1 MGNQQFEANESQT
14 NITQYY
20 QKMLNQNKENI
31 PHQNQNTP
39 KLLSAESR
47 NKLRPTSKIN
57 LDMKLCSKSSE
68 KSLHGVSQKM
78 FQETPVVRN
87 PLEKLHRKRSSTKIV
102 QENDESHIQLL
113 DLLKNMVRHQ
123 DSTMQSSQ
131 VKVSEQSCQEY
142 DKKNLIIDSDQF
154 YKPQIEDR
162 PLQFNNRRRSKTFE
176 ESFRTLISNEDRCQP
191 LNLYRRESKE
201 EEALQFILQ
210 NCTQTQSRIDQQIS
224 NSVTFESLESDW
236 QALTKKNSKQLET
249 PGTAQFQGL
258 NKDDKMFE
266 LSTSNFIEQNND
278 EIQGSR
284 RPSCMESTFLIPMV
298 LHSQVSLDF
307 DDSKE
312 VYQNSKPAQ
321 PYEYKKSQIPKMNG
335 LLSQQQSL
343 HQLNKLDCKINSTS
357 RNVAQPMK
365 KIIQTLASGLPNKAP
380 FKQKSLHQQSEHSLS
395 LPLQM
400 INSKIGYRSNL
411 SFVQNV
417 PQSSLS
423 SKNGRNQFDSK
434 TFKTKPTVI
443 IHPEEQWLANSKLE
457 YKKIMLILDEQQQQQ
472 QQQIQNFSIQNKSE
486 MISNTFNSSDINCS
500 QRFQL
505 DDLNFKLKP
514 HLEDKNTQT
523 QLKDL
528 QQNLIDRLSQPKSRC
543 SSRTA
548 ESNPYW
554 KLREVD
560 QSKRSR
566 RK

>member
-1 MGNQQFEANESQT
+1 MGNQQFEANESET

-20 QKMLNQNKENI
+20 QNMLNQNKENI
-31 PHQNQNTP
+31 PYQYQNTP

-68 KSLHGVSQKM
+68 KQFHGIQQKM
-78 FQETPVVRN
+78 FQETPIVRN

-131 VKVSEQSCQEY
+131 VKITEQSCQEY
-142 DKKNLIIDSDQF
+142 DKKKHMINQNQ
-154 YKPQIEDR
+154 YYRPQIEDI
-162 PLQFNNRRRSKTFE
+162 PLQLNNRKRSKTFE

-191 LNLYRRESKE
+191 LKMNRRESKE

-224 NSVTFESLESDW
+224 NSITFESLESDW

-249 PGTAQFQGL
+249 PGTAQFHGL
-258 NKDDKMFE
+258 NKDDKIFE
-266 LSTSNFIEQNND
+266 LSTSNFIDQNNED
-278 EIQGSR
+278 YQGSR
-284 RPSCMESTFLIPMV
+284 RPSCLESTFLIPMV
-298 LHSQVSLDF
+298 LHSQNSLEF
-307 DDSKE
+307 DDSKD
-312 VYQNSKPAQ
+312 VYQNSKPTQ
-321 PYEYKKSQIPKMNG
+321 PYEYKRTQIPMNG
-335 LLSQQQSL
+335 LFSKQQSQN
-343 HQLNKLDCKINSTS
+343 HLNKLDSKLNSTN
-357 RNVAQPMK
+357 RDLTQPLK
-365 KIIQTLASGLPNKAP
+365 KIIQTQATGLPNKAP
-380 FKQKSLHQQSEHSLS
+380 LKHKSFHQQSQNALS

-400 INSKIGYRSNL
+400 INSKGNLGFRSNL
-411 SFVQNV
+411 SLIQNV

-434 TFKTKPTVI
+434 IMKTKQTI
-443 IHPEEQWLANSKLE
+443 THPEEEWFDNSKLE
-457 YKKIMLILDEQQQQQ
+457 YKKIMMILDEQQQQQ

-505 DDLNFKLKP
+505 DDFKLKP

-528 QQNLIDRLSQPKSRC
+528 QKNFINRLCQPKNKC
-543 SSRTA
+543 SSRIT
-548 ESNPYW
+548 ENNPYW
-554 KLREVD
+554 KLRELD
-560 QSKRSR
+560 QSKRTN

>member
-14 NITQYY
+14 NISQYY

-31 PHQNQNTP
+31 PYQYQNTP

-57 LDMKLCSKSSE
+57 LDMKLSSKSSE
-68 KSLHGVSQKM
+68 KQLNGVQQKM
-78 FQETPVVRN
+78 FQETPIVRN
-87 PLEKLHRKRSSTKIV
+87 PLDKLHRKRSSTKIV

-131 VKVSEQSCQEY
+131 IKVTEQSCQENE
-142 DKKNLIIDSDQF
+142 KKRVQNDQDN
-154 YKPQIEDR
+154 YLKVQMEDR
-162 PLQFNNRRRSKTFE
+162 PLQQQQYNRRRSKTFE

-191 LNLYRRESKE
+191 LRQNGGESKE

-224 NSVTFESLESDW
+224 NSITFESLESDW

-258 NKDDKMFE
+258 NRDDKIFE
-266 LSTSNFIEQNND
+266 LSTSNFIEQNN
-278 EIQGSR
+278 EEYIGSR
-284 RPSCMESTFLIPMV
+284 RPSCLESTFLIPMV
-298 LHSQVSLDF
+298 LHSQNSLEY
-307 DDSKE
+307 DDTKGI
-312 VYQNSKPAQ
+312 YQNTKPTQ
-321 PYEYKKSQIPKMNG
+321 PYEYKKSPKMNG
-335 LLSQQQSL
+335 LFSQQQ
-343 HQLNKLDCKINSTS
+343 LNKQDCKINSTS
-357 RNVAQPMK
+357 RNLVQPLK
-365 KIIQTLASGLPNKAP
+365 KIIQTQALGLPNKAP
-380 FKQKSLHQQSEHSLS
+380 LKHKSFHQQSDNALS

-400 INSKIGYRSNL
+400 INSKGNIGFKQNY

-423 SKNGRNQFDSK
+423 QKNGRNQYESRGG
-434 TFKTKPTVI
+434 FKTKVSV
-443 IHPEEQWLANSKLE
+443 IHPEEQWLNNSKLE
-457 YKKIMLILDEQQQQQ
+457 YKKIMLILDDQ

-505 DDLNFKLKP
+505 DDLSYKLRPNF
-514 HLEDKNTQT
+514 EDKNTQT

-528 QQNLIDRLSQPKSRC
+528 QKNFIERLSQPKSKC
-543 SSRTA
+543 SQRAS
-548 ESNPYW
+548 ENNPYW
-554 KLREVD
+554 KLRELD
-560 QSKRSR
+560 QSKRSK

>member
-1 MGNQQFEANESQT
+1 MGNQQFEANESQS
-14 NITQYY
+14 NISQYY

-31 PHQNQNTP
+31 PYQYENTP

-57 LDMKLCSKSSE
+57 LDLKLCQKSSE
-68 KSLHGVSQKM
+68 KQLNGLQQKM
-78 FQETPVVRN
+78 FQETPIVRN

-142 DKKNLIIDSDQF
+142 EKKRIQIDQDQS
-154 YKPQIEDR
+154 YKSQMEDR
-162 PLQFNNRRRSKTFE
+162 ALQYNNRRRSKTFE
-176 ESFRTLISNEDRCQP
+176 ESFRQLISNEDRCQP
-191 LNLYRRESKE
+191 LRQNRRESKE

-210 NCTQTQSRIDQQIS
+210 NCTQTQSRIDQQ
-224 NSVTFESLESDW
+224 NSITFESLESDW

-278 EIQGSR
+278 EYIGSR

-298 LHSQVSLDF
+298 LHSQNSLEF
-307 DDSKE
+307 DDTKD
-312 VYQNSKPAQ
+312 VYQNMKSTQ
-321 PYEYKKSQIPKMNG
+321 PYEYKKSPKMNG
-335 LLSQQQSL
+335 LFSQQQSQN
-343 HQLNKLDCKINSTS
+343 QLIKLDSKINSTS
-357 RNVAQPMK
+357 RDLFKPIK
-365 KIIQTLASGLPNKAP
+365 KIIQTQALGLPNKAP
-380 FKQKSLHQQSEHSLS
+380 LKHKSLHQHSDNTLS

-400 INSKIGYRSNL
+400 INSKGNVGFRQNM

-417 PQSSLS
+417 PQSSVS
-423 SKNGRNQFDSK
+423 SKNGRNYYDSR
-434 TFKTKPTVI
+434 TFKNKGIVT
-443 IHPEEQWLANSKLE
+443 HPEEQWLNNSKLE
-457 YKKIMLILDEQQQQQ
+457 YKKIMLILDEQQQQ

-505 DDLNFKLKP
+505 DDLNYKLRP
-514 HLEDKNTQT
+514 HFEDKNTQT

-528 QQNLIDRLSQPKSRC
+528 QKNLIDRLSQPKSRC
-543 SSRTA
+543 SSRTN
-548 ESNPYW
+548 ENSGNNPYW

-560 QSKRSR
+560 QQKRQK